1 MQLRCSSGLAGRQS
15 SSEGEGEE
23 NATVMRPEFELV
35 FDKEARP
42 FTHTELPMVIRA
54 ELTGDFSSWEPT
66 HHKVR
71 VYSRIIAQH
80 GYLHGNSA
88 SAKK

>member
-1 MQLRCSSGLAGRQS
+1 MRCSSGLAGRQL
-15 SSEGEGEE
+15 SSEGEEKE
-23 NATVMRPEFELV
+23 NATVMRPQFELV

-66 HHKVR
+66 HHKVKSLFS
-71 VYSRIIAQH
+71 YYCSTWDTWE
-80 GYLHGNSA
+80 
-88 SAKK
+88 

>member
-1 MQLRCSSGLAGRQS
+1 
-15 SSEGEGEE
+15 
-23 NATVMRPEFELV
+23 MRPEFELV

-66 HHKVR
+66 HHKAR

-80 GYLHGNSA
+80 GYTYMGTVLVP
-88 SAKK
+88 KK

>member
-1 MQLRCSSGLAGRQS
+1 MAGRQS
-15 SSEGEGEE
+15 SSEGEEEEE

-71 VYSRIIAQH
+71 GFLSYYCLTWI
-80 GYLHGNSA
+80 HGNSA
-88 SAKK
+88 CSKKLELRIGI